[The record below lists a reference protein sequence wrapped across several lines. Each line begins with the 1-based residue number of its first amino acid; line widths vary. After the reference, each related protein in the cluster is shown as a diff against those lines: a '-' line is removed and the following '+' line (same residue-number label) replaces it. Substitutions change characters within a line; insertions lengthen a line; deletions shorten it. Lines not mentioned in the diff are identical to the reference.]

1 LKARSKP
8 GSLQR
13 APKPSA
19 SDVIEPLSDEL
30 VARFRTDYERL
41 LKPSDERDHR
51 IALAVSGGPD
61 SMAMLGLAALA
72 YPERAIAATVDHGL
86 RPESAGEAA
95 MVAAACNKLGVDHA
109 TLRIQ
114 TSPGSGSN
122 LHAWA
127 RQERYRL
134 LKRWAVEARAPLL
147 CTAHHAEDQAE
158 TFFMRAARAS
168 GLSGLAAVRARNET
182 SVEWGDQA
190 MIATTPDNGAGSEVT
205 RNPITLLR
213 PLLRWRRHELRA
225 IAQSLRL
232 PTVDDPSNQDPRFDR
247 TRFRAWLAEAPWL
260 DPIQIGKTA
269 ENLASLDEDLLE
281 ISRWLWKT
289 RALEAHDFEARFDVE
304 GLPRGVKRYL
314 ARLGIEHVLSM
325 RGMGSGNWNPASNV
339 EALLD
344 ALEAGSAATQ
354 ANVLASAKGT
364 VWHFRE
370 APARRSG

>member
-1 LKARSKP
+1 M
-8 GSLQR
+8 
-13 APKPSA
+13 
-19 SDVIEPLSDEL
+19 EPLSEDL
-30 VARFRTDYERL
+30 IARFRTDYERL
-41 LKPSDERDHR
+41 LKPADERDHP

-72 YPERAIAATVDHGL
+72 YPKRVIAATVDHGL

-95 MVAAACNKLGVDHA
+95 MVAGACNKLRVDHA
-109 TLRIQ
+109 TLRIE
-114 TSPGSGSN
+114 SPPGAGSN

-134 LKRWAVEARAPLL
+134 LKRWAVGANAPIL

-158 TFFMRAARAS
+158 TFLMRAARAS

-182 SVEWGDQA
+182 SVEWSDPA
-190 MIATTPDNGAGSEVT
+190 MAATSPESSVSPGIKRRPIA
-205 RNPITLLR
+205 LLR

-232 PTVDDPSNQDPRFDR
+232 PSVDDPSNRDPRFDR

-269 ENLASLDEDLLE
+269 ENLASLDEDLHE

-289 RALEAHDFEARFDVE
+289 RALEADAFEARFDVE

-314 ARLGIEHVLSM
+314 ARLGIEHVLSKSS
-325 RGMGSGNWNPASNV
+325 MGSGNWNPASNV
-339 EALLD
+339 EPLLD

-370 APARRSG
+370 APPRRSG

>member
-1 LKARSKP
+1 M
-8 GSLQR
+8 
-13 APKPSA
+13 
-19 SDVIEPLSDEL
+19 EPLSDDL
-30 VARFRTDYERL
+30 IARFRTDYERL
-41 LKPSDERDHR
+41 LKPTDERDHR

-61 SMAMLGLAALA
+61 SMAMLGLAARA
-72 YPERAIAATVDHGL
+72 YPSRVVAATVDHRL

-95 MVAAACNKLGVDHA
+95 MVAAACEKLGIDHA
-109 TLRIQ
+109 TLSIE
-114 TSPGSGSN
+114 TSPEAGSN

-127 RQERYRL
+127 RQERYQL
-134 LKRWAVEARAPLL
+134 LKRWAVEAQAPML

-158 TFFMRAARAS
+158 TFLMRAARAS

-182 SVEWGDQA
+182 SAEWERQA
-190 MIATTPDNGAGSEVT
+190 TAVASPEGGLSSEVA
-205 RNPITLLR
+205 RSPITLLR
-213 PLLRWRRHELRA
+213 PLLRWRRRELRA

-232 PTVDDPSNQDPRFDR
+232 PWVDDPSNQDPRFDR

-260 DPIQIGKTA
+260 DPIPIGKTA

-281 ISRWLWKT
+281 ISRWLWRT
-289 RALEAHDFEARFDVE
+289 RALETDSDEARLDVE

-314 ARLGIEHVLSM
+314 ARLGIEHVRSTRSLD
-325 RGMGSGNWNPASNV
+325 GGNWSPASNV

-344 ALEAGSAATQ
+344 ALEAGSSATQ

-370 APARRSG
+370 APPRRSG

>member
-1 LKARSKP
+1 
-8 GSLQR
+8 
-13 APKPSA
+13 
-19 SDVIEPLSDEL
+19 V
-30 VARFRTDYERL
+30 V
-41 LKPSDERDHR
+41 
-51 IALAVSGGPD
+51 V
-61 SMAMLGLAALA
+61 
-72 YPERAIAATVDHGL
+72 ATVDHGL
-86 RPESAGEAA
+86 RPESASEAA
-95 MVAAACNKLGVDHA
+95 MVAAACNKLGVDHE

-114 TSPGSGSN
+114 SSPGAGNN

-134 LKRWAVEARAPLL
+134 LKRWAVGARAPIL

-158 TFFMRAARAS
+158 TFLMRAARAS

-182 SVEWGDQA
+182 CVEADGRPA
-190 MIATTPDNGAGSEVT
+190 IATSAASGLISKPAAS
-205 RNPITLLR
+205 ITLLR
-213 PLLRWRRHELRA
+213 PLLRWRRQELRG

-232 PTVDDPSNQDPRFDR
+232 PWVDDPSNRDPRFDR
-247 TRFRAWLAEAPWL
+247 TRFRAWLTEAPWL

-269 ENLASLDEDLLE
+269 ENLASLDEDLFE
-281 ISRWLWKT
+281 ISQWLWKT
-289 RALEAHDFEARFDVE
+289 RALEAEPFEARIDVE

-314 ARLGIEHVLSM
+314 ARMGIEHILST
-325 RGMGSGNWNPASNV
+325 RGGDRGNWTPASNV

-370 APARRSG
+370 APPRRSG

>member
-1 LKARSKP
+1 
-8 GSLQR
+8 
-13 APKPSA
+13 
-19 SDVIEPLSDEL
+19 VIEPLSDEL
-30 VARFRTDYERL
+30 IARFRTDYERL
-41 LKPSDERDHR
+41 LKPADERDHR

-61 SMAMLGLAALA
+61 SMAMLGLAALT
-72 YPERAIAATVDHGL
+72 YPKRVIAATVDHGL

-109 TLRIQ
+109 TMRIE
-114 TSPGSGSN
+114 TSPSAGSN

-127 RQERYRL
+127 RQERYLL
-134 LKRWAVEARAPLL
+134 LKRWAVESGAPFL

-158 TFFMRAARAS
+158 TFLMRAARAS

-182 SVEWGDQA
+182 SVGRTDHAPIGSSPASGPGLE
-190 MIATTPDNGAGSEVT
+190 IARRPLA
-205 RNPITLLR
+205 LLR

-225 IAQSLRL
+225 VAQSMRL
-232 PTVDDPSNQDPRFDR
+232 PIVDDPSNQDPRFDR

-260 DPIQIGKTA
+260 DPLQIGKTA
-269 ENLASLDEDLLE
+269 ENLASLDEDLHE

-289 RALEAHDFEARFDVE
+289 RALEADPFEARFDVD

-314 ARLGIEHVLSM
+314 ARLGIEHVLSNS
-325 RGMGSGNWNPASNV
+325 GGGGGNWNPASNV

-370 APARRSG
+370 APPRRSG